1 MRSGE
6 TLRRDT
12 VRFLL
17 AAIQTEEKARL
28 GAAVDKLVAE
38 GKDET
43 ARRSWLAQNKPGELD
58 DAAVTEVL
66 TKQAKMRRDSMEA
79 FRKGE
84 RPDLVKKEEQELAFI
99 SAYLP
104 AQLDE
109 VKIREIATRVIGETG
124 AKGCLLVTVD
134 HRGRADPQPRALDV
148 FRWAKVE
155 VKAAE
160 AESTEE
166 AMGAAAL
173 WCRQRLAVEPL
184 DRFLRR
190 AELRRIGAHH
200 DDVATLAG

>member
-43 ARRSWLAQNKPGELD
+43 ARQAWLAEHKPADLD

-66 TKQAKMRRDSMEA
+66 TKQAKMRRDSIEA

-84 RPDLVKKEEQELAFI
+84 RPDLVQKEEKELAFI
-99 SAYLP
+99 SVYLP
-104 AQLDE
+104 QQLDE
-109 VKIREIATRVIGETG
+109 SKIREIAARVIAETG
-124 AKGCLLVTVD
+124 AKGPQDTKVVMPRVIAETK
-134 HRGRADPQPRALDV
+134 GRADG
-148 FRWAKVE
+148 
-155 VKAAE
+155 KAV
-160 AESTEE
+160 S
-166 AMGAAAL
+166 GVVAAL
-173 WCRQRLAVEPL
+173 
-184 DRFLRR
+184 LREK
-190 AELRRIGAHH
+190 AS
-200 DDVATLAG
+200 

>member
-43 ARRSWLAQNKPGELD
+43 ARQAWLAENKPADLD
-58 DAAVTEVL
+58 DAAITDVL
-66 TKQAKMRRDSMEA
+66 TKQAKMRRDSIEA

-84 RPDLVKKEEQELAFI
+84 RPDLVKKEESELAVI

-104 AQLDE
+104 EQLD
-109 VKIREIATRVIGETG
+109 
-124 AKGCLLVTVD
+124 
-134 HRGRADPQPRALDV
+134 
-148 FRWAKVE
+148 
-155 VKAAE
+155 
-160 AESTEE
+160 
-166 AMGAAAL
+166 
-173 WCRQRLAVEPL
+173 
-184 DRFLRR
+184 
-190 AELRRIGAHH
+190 
-200 DDVATLAG
+200 